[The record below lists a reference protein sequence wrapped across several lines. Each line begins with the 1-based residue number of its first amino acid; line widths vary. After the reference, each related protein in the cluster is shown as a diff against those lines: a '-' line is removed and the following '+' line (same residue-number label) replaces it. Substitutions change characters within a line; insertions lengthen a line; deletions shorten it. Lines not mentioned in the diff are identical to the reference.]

1 MRWTDQAIVLGAK
14 RHGEGHAILDVLSE
28 HEGRVRGYV
37 KGGGGRRQR
46 PVLETG
52 NLVSVTWLGRL
63 EEHLGEFRV
72 EPVRTIASAL
82 YRHPTR
88 LAALSALTQLLI
100 STLPERDPCTE
111 LYLRSLAMV
120 NRLTNTEEDD
130 VAWGAEMVCLEALLL
145 QQLGFGLDLKSC
157 AVTGKHEGL
166 AYVSPN
172 TGRAV
177 TQETG
182 QPYAG
187 KLLPLPSFLRGEGVA
202 TREDVV
208 QGFALTGFFIDRHAL
223 HKQSAAFKSARARMI
238 EYFS

>member
-1 MRWTDQAIVLGAK
+1 MVLGAK

-46 PVLETG
+46 PALETG
-52 NLVSVTWLGRL
+52 NLVAVTWLGRL
-63 EEHLGEFRV
+63 DEHLGEFRV
-72 EPVRTIASAL
+72 EPVKAIASAL
-82 YRHPTR
+82 YRHPAR
-88 LAALSALTQLLI
+88 LAALSAFTQLLI
-100 STLPERDPCTE
+100 STLPERDACPE
-111 LYLRSLAMV
+111 LYLASVAMV
-120 NRLTNTEEDD
+120 NRLMNTDEDD
-130 VAWGAEMVCLEALLL
+130 VAWGAEMVRLEIQVLSH
-145 QQLGFGLDLKSC
+145 LGFGLDLKSC
-157 AVTGKHEGL
+157 AVTGRDQGL

-182 QPYAG
+182 QPYAE

-202 TREDVV
+202 TRETVI

-223 HKQSAAFKSARARMI
+223 HKQSPAFKSARSRMI